1 MEGKAT
7 LKLRK
12 PQTDNIQNLYHESY
26 DVLYCEYSLKKYTDK
41 KGKVRGD
48 VCAGNIFVALPL
60 LPSDDIMT
68 WIFDVSRKYNGEI
81 TINEMHNESLDKIYF
96 EEARP
101 VNFRLHYEP
110 GDNAN
115 LVLLLTIN
123 AQRMV
128 IGQTEHINRWK

>member
-12 PQTDNIQNLYHESY
+12 PKTDNIQNLYHENY

-41 KGKVRGD
+41 RGKVRGN
-48 VCAGNIFVALPL
+48 VCAGNILVALPM
-60 LPSDDIMT
+60 LPNDNIMA
-68 WIFDVSRKYNGEI
+68 WVFDVSRKYNGEI
-81 TINEMHNESLDKIYF
+81 TINEAYSESLDKIYF

-110 GDNAN
+110 GDSAN
-115 LVLLLTIN
+115 LVLFLTIN
-123 AQRMV
+123 AQRII
-128 IGQTEHINRWK
+128 IGETEYTNRWK